1 LTPRGD
7 RRRAGWMICAAAHAG
22 CLAAADP
29 PSTTE
34 ARSDLDDLAGASELV
49 TWTCTASPCPWGDS
63 LANPA
68 IAWPDR
74 AGPVATRLGYT
85 ASPAP
90 YLPAVQANGVT
101 IAIDAGSAS
110 LYAGA
115 PANDAHRWITT
126 LVAGE
131 SYAVA
136 GLGEDEVLSVQSD
149 ADFSYHTQT
158 TPPPPPGIDAIAAFW
173 RCNIPECTGEPWT
186 GAVIGWPDW
195 AAYQNNARAGDQSRS
210 VFAGDGTPL
219 YPYMAA
225 WADGCEVTA
234 LAGTVLIIEWQRGA
248 DSWRETPLQ
257 PGESHTIQLLPPED
271 GAMIET
277 EDGMTSF
284 RVSLQNCNPQ
294 PLPE

>member
-1 LTPRGD
+1 
-7 RRRAGWMICAAAHAG
+7 MICAAAHAG
-22 CLAAADP
+22 YLAAADP
-29 PSTTE
+29 PSTAE
-34 ARSDLDDLAGASELV
+34 ARSDLDDLAGTSELV

-74 AGPVATRLGYT
+74 ASPAATRLGYT

-115 PANDAHRWITT
+115 PADDGHHRIAT
-126 LVAGE
+126 LAAGE
-131 SYAVA
+131 SYVVA
-136 GLGEDEVLSVQSD
+136 GLGEREVLSVQSD
-149 ADFSYHTQT
+149 TDFSYHIHT
-158 TPPPPPGIDAIAAFW
+158 TPPPPGIDAIAAFW
-173 RCNIPECTGEPWT
+173 RCNIPECTGEPRS

-195 AAYQNNARAGDQSRS
+195 AAYQSNARAGDQSRS

-225 WADGCEVTA
+225 WADGCAVTA

-248 DSWRETPLQ
+248 DSWRETSLQ
-257 PGESHTIQLLPPED
+257 PGESHPIQLLPPQD

-277 EDGMTSF
+277 EDGMTGF
-284 RVSLQNCNPQ
+284 RIATELQSSAVAGPA
-294 PLPE
+294 